1 MFKKIFL
8 FFPPL
13 LLLLFLA
20 LSFFHI
26 KNNQNTFT
34 PKSDENKQIELIKDA
49 LQKSI
54 FESTDNMEINK
65 SQKFFKFQI
74 KNNQKISTI
83 ILSLTK
89 DPYLQIT
96 ALQKA
101 FKIARINNKHIK
113 FIDLSLN
120 HPYATL
126 QNY

>member
-1 MFKKIFL
+1 LFKKTFL
-8 FFPPL
+8 FFPSL

-20 LSFFHI
+20 LSFFYI
-26 KNNQNTFT
+26 KNSQNTFT
-34 PKSDENKQIELIKDA
+34 PKSLENKQIELIKDA

-54 FESTDNMEINK
+54 FESIDNAKVNK
-65 SQKFFKFQI
+65 SQNFFKFQI
-74 KNNQKISTI
+74 KDNQKISTI